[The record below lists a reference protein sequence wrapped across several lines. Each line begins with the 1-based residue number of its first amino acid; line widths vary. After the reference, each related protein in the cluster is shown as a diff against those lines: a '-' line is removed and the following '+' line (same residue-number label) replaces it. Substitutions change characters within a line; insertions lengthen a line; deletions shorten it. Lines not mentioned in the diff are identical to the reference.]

1 MLCFGFVN
9 NQIHDVA
16 YNDTER
22 KSIIPKKSFLC
33 RGFSVPGNV
42 CRVRCD
48 AIEAFSHDHPM
59 SANTED
65 AEEAIAHAG
74 VQVGRYS
81 RILYPLQSV
90 EYLDD
95 WCLTRISLAK
105 HVTFQVLL
113 VSPAL
118 LQWARLS
125 RGRLSLNF
133 LLSSERLVA
142 FLIGVKKS
150 EIHND
155 HEVNFLTASELSEDT
170 PPLKQVLF
178 QVKRFLSALD
188 RCGMIFEAS
197 ESNDEQF
204 ALAAFNGIKSTLKE
218 QQSR

>member
-1 MLCFGFVN
+1 M
-9 NQIHDVA
+9 
-16 YNDTER
+16 
-22 KSIIPKKSFLC
+22 
-33 RGFSVPGNV
+33 
-42 CRVRCD
+42 
-48 AIEAFSHDHPM
+48 
-59 SANTED
+59 
-65 AEEAIAHAG
+65 
-74 VQVGRYS
+74 
-81 RILYPLQSV
+81 
-90 EYLDD
+90 
-95 WCLTRISLAK
+95 
-105 HVTFQVLL
+105 LL

-133 LLSSERLVA
+133 LLSSDRLVA

-155 HEVNFLTASELSEDT
+155 REVNFLTASELSEDT

-218 QQSR
+218 QLNR